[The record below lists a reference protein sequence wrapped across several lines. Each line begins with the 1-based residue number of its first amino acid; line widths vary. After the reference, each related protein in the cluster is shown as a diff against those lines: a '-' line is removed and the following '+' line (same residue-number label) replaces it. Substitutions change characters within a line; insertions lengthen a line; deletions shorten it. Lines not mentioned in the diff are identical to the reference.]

1 MIPSGYS
8 SSWRLRAPSSGHLQE
23 LLSRWLSVFGHFIAF
38 LLRERIHGTPQ
49 KFNLL
54 ERTKI
59 PGKKQ
64 RLSVMEL
71 EKLRAQLK
79 SQLQQHQVGNFLLRT
94 ALTNYLH
101 NCYLHADEPRFL
113 RYSNY

>member
-1 MIPSGYS
+1 M
-8 SSWRLRAPSSGHLQE
+8 
-23 LLSRWLSVFGHFIAF
+23 V
-38 LLRERIHGTPQ
+38 PQ